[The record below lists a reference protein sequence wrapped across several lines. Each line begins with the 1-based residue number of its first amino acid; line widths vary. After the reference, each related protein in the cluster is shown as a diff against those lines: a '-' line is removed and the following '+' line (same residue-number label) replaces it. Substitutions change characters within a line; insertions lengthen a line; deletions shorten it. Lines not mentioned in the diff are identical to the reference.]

1 MSIYYK
7 NSEGKLDRFLQ
18 EPEIVINDRGTSIKY
33 THLHIQFGT
42 RTAIYANEYVL
53 QEWYL
58 LPVPFD
64 DNNYTVLVTK
74 PSLGNTMG
82 VLDIIPIGQPGDNT
96 SFLGGYQRFQGGFTS
111 QDRYDFNY
119 LCVKSIRENTKY
131 PQANLYL
138 TKDI

>member
-1 MSIYYK
+1 MSIYCK
-7 NSEGKLDRFLQ
+7 NSEGKLDKFLQ
-18 EPEIVINDRGTSIKY
+18 EPEIIINDRGTSIKY
-33 THLHIQFGT
+33 AHLHIQFGT

-64 DNNYTVLVTK
+64 DNNYTVLVTR

-96 SFLGGYQRFQGGFTS
+96 SFLGGYQKLRGRFTS

-119 LCVKSIRENTKY
+119 LVLHGPYEKTQNISTNNYI
-131 PQANLYL
+131 
-138 TKDI
+138 